1 VLRPD
6 FASESRNPCGK
17 TERNWR
23 RGPESNRRI
32 GLLQSPA
39 LPLGYRA
46 DRLEAC
52 HRAHARAA
60 EDRTFTDGTA
70 LSSGISTGFAVDS
83 QGRDRDELRMPATVF
98 TIANQK
104 GGVGKTTTAINLA
117 AALADRKIETL
128 VIDLDPQGNATSGL
142 GVEKQDGR
150 SIYGPL
156 MGDGAAADM
165 IVATRMAR
173 LSVLPAEVDLAAAE
187 IELAQK
193 PDYLLQLRHA
203 LQSVA
208 DGDRF
213 RVIIID
219 CPPALGLLSMNSL
232 AAADYLLIALQCEYL
247 ALEGLGQILKVV
259 DRLHDAGVNARL
271 QVGGVIMTM
280 YDVRTNLSRQVVDE
294 VKTHL
299 PTKIFSTVIPRTIRL
314 SEAPSFGKT
323 IFEYDN
329 ASPGAS
335 AYRTLAKEVIARF
348 ELAAD

>member
-1 VLRPD
+1 M
-6 FASESRNPCGK
+6 GQ
-17 TERNWR
+17 T
-23 RGPESNRRI
+23 I
-32 GLLQSPA
+32 
-39 LPLGYRA
+39 
-46 DRLEAC
+46 AC
-52 HRAHARAA
+52 
-60 EDRTFTDGTA
+60 
-70 LSSGISTGFAVDS
+70 
-83 QGRDRDELRMPATVF
+83 
-98 TIANQK
+98 ANQK
-104 GGVGKTTTAINLA
+104 GGVGKTTTVVNLA
-117 AALADRKIETL
+117 TYLALGGERVL

-165 IVATRMAR
+165 IVPTRLAG

-193 PDYLLQLRHA
+193 PDYLLQLRNA
-203 LQSVA
+203 LQPVA
-208 DGDRF
+208 ESDRF
-213 RVIIID
+213 RAIIID

-247 ALEGLGQILKVV
+247 ALEGLGQILRVV
-259 DRLHDAGVNARL
+259 ERLHDAGVNSRL

-280 YDVRTNLSRQVVDE
+280 FDTRTNLSRQVVDE

-299 PTKIFSTVIPRTIRL
+299 PAKIFATVIPRTIRL

-329 ASPGAS
+329 LSPGAS
-335 AYRTLAKEVIARF
+335 AYRALAKEVITRF
-348 ELAAD
+348 DLT

>member
-1 VLRPD
+1 M
-6 FASESRNPCGK
+6 
-17 TERNWR
+17 
-23 RGPESNRRI
+23 
-32 GLLQSPA
+32 PA
-39 LPLGYRA
+39 L
-46 DRLEAC
+46 
-52 HRAHARAA
+52 
-60 EDRTFTDGTA
+60 
-70 LSSGISTGFAVDS
+70 
-83 QGRDRDELRMPATVF
+83 VF

-117 AALADRKIETL
+117 AALADRKIPTL
-128 VIDLDPQGNATSGL
+128 LVDLDPQGNATSGL
-142 GVEKQDGR
+142 GVEKLDGR

-165 IVATRMAR
+165 IVETHLAG

-193 PDYLLQLRHA
+193 PDYLLQLRIA
-203 LQSVA
+203 LQPVA
-208 DGDRF
+208 ESDRF
-213 RVIIID
+213 RAIIID

-232 AAADYLLIALQCEYL
+232 AAADFLLIALQCEYL

-259 DRLHDAGVNARL
+259 GRLHDAGVNSRL

-280 YDVRTNLSRQVVDE
+280 FDTRTNLSRQVVDE

-299 PTKIFSTVIPRTIRL
+299 PTKIFATVIPRTIRL

-329 ASPGAS
+329 TSPGAS
-335 AYRTLAKEVIARF
+335 AYRALAKEVITRF
-348 ELAAD
+348 ELG